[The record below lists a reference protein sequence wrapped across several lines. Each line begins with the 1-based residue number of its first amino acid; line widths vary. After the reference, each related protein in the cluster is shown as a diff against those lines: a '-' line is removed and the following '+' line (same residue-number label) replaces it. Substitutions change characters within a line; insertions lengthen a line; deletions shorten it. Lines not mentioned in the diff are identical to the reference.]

1 MREIHSYYSA
11 SDEAARLT
19 SGSGLL
25 ELHRTQEIIGSRLA
39 QPPLTILDIGGGP
52 GTYAA
57 WLTSLGY
64 SVYLLDPV
72 DKHLQQASQ
81 LGLAGVRQGDAR
93 ALPCEAESVDAA
105 LLFGPLYHLTQRPD
119 RIQALREAHRAL
131 KPGGLL
137 FAAAISRYASLFHSL
152 VDGFVDDDTFWP
164 ILTRDLAE
172 GQHRNDTGNP
182 QFFTTSVFH
191 RPEELHAEVL
201 EAGFPQPELLG
212 IEGPGWLAKDFDERW
227 RDEQRRR
234 RLLTL
239 VRAVESEAP
248 LLGCSLHLMAIGRKP
263 S

>member
-1 MREIHSYYSA
+1 VREIHSYYTQ
-11 SDEAARLT
+11 SDEAARLQ

-25 ELHRTQEIIGSRLA
+25 EFHRTQEIIHTRLPR
-39 QPPLTILDIGGGP
+39 PPLTILDVGGGP
-52 GTYAA
+52 GAYAA

-72 DKHLQQASQ
+72 DKHLEQASH

-93 ALPCEAESVDAA
+93 ALPCETESVDAV
-105 LLFGPLYHLTQRPD
+105 LLLGPLYHLTHRPD
-119 RIQALREAHRAL
+119 RIQALSEAHRAL

-152 VDGFVDDDTFWP
+152 VDGFVDDDAFFP

-172 GQHRNDTGNP
+172 GQHRNDTGNAMY
-182 QFFTTSVFH
+182 FTTSVFH
-191 RPEELHAEVL
+191 RPGELHAEL
-201 EAGFPQPELLG
+201 HEAGFPQPEVIG

-227 RDEQRRR
+227 RDEPRRQ

-239 VRAVESEAP
+239 VRTVESEAP
-248 LLGCSLHLMAIGRKP
+248 LLGCSLHLMAIGRK
-263 S
+263 SS